1 MPRQR
6 IATASPFEQLASYSR
21 AVVDGDMIYVSGTV
35 GLDYATQRIPEGA
48 AEQTE
53 QALRNIA
60 EALDRARATLAD
72 VLRIRVFIADR
83 DDLMAVCQVI
93 GRHFKDVLPAN
104 TTVVTQ
110 LATAEM
116 KVEIEV
122 TARRGSADPVR

>member
-6 IATASPFEQLASYSR
+6 IATGSPFEQLAGYSR
-21 AVVDGDMIYVSGTV
+21 AVGDGDMICVSGTV
-35 GLDYATQRIPEGA
+35 GLDYATQRIAGGA

-60 EALDRARATLAD
+60 DALAKAHATLAD
-72 VLRIRVFIADR
+72 VLRVRVFIADR
-83 DDLMAVCQVI
+83 GDLMPVCEVI

-104 TTVVTQ
+104 TTVVSQ

-122 TARRGSADPVR
+122 TARRGSADPR

>member
-6 IATASPFEQLASYSR
+6 IATGSPFERLASYSR

-35 GLDYATQRIPEGA
+35 GLDYATQQIPEGA

-104 TTVVTQ
+104 TTVVSQ

-122 TARRGSADPVR
+122 TARRGSADSVR

>member
-6 IATASPFEQLASYSR
+6 IATASPFEKLASYSR

-35 GLDYATQRIPEGA
+35 GLDYATQRIAGGA

-60 EALDRARATLAD
+60 EALDRRPAPRWPTCCAFASSSPTGP
-72 VLRIRVFIADR
+72 ISWT
-83 DDLMAVCQVI
+83 VCQVI

-104 TTVVTQ
+104 TTVVSQ

-122 TARRGSADPVR
+122 TARRGSADPR

>member
-6 IATASPFEQLASYSR
+6 IATASPFEKLASYSR

-35 GLDYATQRIPEGA
+35 GLDYATQQIPEGP

-83 DDLMAVCQVI
+83 DDLMAICQVI